1 MLKAI
6 FGLVILP
13 LFIIV
18 LSFLLS
24 LEWRGK
30 NEL

>member
-13 LFIIV
+13 LFIII

-24 LEWRGK
+24 LDWGGRK
-30 NEL
+30 